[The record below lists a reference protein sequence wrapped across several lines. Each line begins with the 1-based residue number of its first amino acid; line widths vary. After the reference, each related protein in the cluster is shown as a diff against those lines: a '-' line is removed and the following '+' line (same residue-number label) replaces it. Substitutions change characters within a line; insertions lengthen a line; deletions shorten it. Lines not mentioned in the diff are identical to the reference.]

1 MYFVITEEKK
11 HYTNNKFQYIKMH
24 AKYEMVTRL
33 HFRIFKGSSEFIYMN
48 YQNCPL
54 SKKIYALRSHYINVF
69 VNLVNF

>member
-1 MYFVITEEKK
+1 
-11 HYTNNKFQYIKMH
+11 MH
-24 AKYEMVTRL
+24 AKYEMVTSL
-33 HFRIFKGSSEFIYMN
+33 HFSIFKGSSEFIYMD